1 MQRIGTTQGC
11 TVVALDCVAL
21 RLVESTTGAD
31 RQGTDRRITVEYRS
45 VCWSVCIRA
54 VTGPMQTQLRTVAEQ
69 HALQLCLL
77 RE

>member
-1 MQRIGTTQGC
+1 MHRIGTTQGC
-11 TVVALDCVAL
+11 TVVALDCAAL

-31 RQGTDRRITVEYRS
+31 RQRTDRRITVEYRS